1 MVEIINKT
9 VTRGVAGR
17 RPGAVKGVVFHN
29 TWGNSTAKQE
39 ANRLAAMNNNQ
50 LAAGFA

>member
-17 RPGAVKGVVFHN
+17 RPGAVKGVV
-29 TWGNSTAKQE
+29 STIHGATQPPNKK
-39 ANRLAAMNNNQ
+39 LIV
-50 LAAGFA
+50 